1 MKRAFLPWV
10 VSLAGISVAAQDADV
25 PVFSTSIDV
34 VRVDVSVTR
43 DGKPVEHL
51 KAADFEVR
59 DNGVV
64 QEVSVVGGE
73 DKHVHAV
80 LALDTSSS
88 VSGPPL
94 KHLKAAAHA
103 FVDVLGPE
111 DAVSLITFSDQVQ
124 VRVTPD
130 EPRQRAHEVVERAEA
145 HLTTALYDATYAAL
159 AMADP
164 VRGRPLV
171 LIFSDGEDVGSWLK
185 PEKVL
190 RVAEASELV
199 AHVVLAH
206 REGADVP
213 FLSELSAA
221 TGGEEWRADYGELK
235 DVLLN
240 ALEEFRARYTL
251 QYTPAGASRDGW
263 HKLQVRVPRTEAR
276 VKARKGYWQGRP
288 R

>member
-1 MKRAFLPWV
+1 VASVLW
-10 VSLAGISVAAQDADV
+10 LAARGLAAQEDV

-43 DGKPVEHL
+43 DGTPVEGL
-51 KAADFEVR
+51 KAADFEVK

-64 QEVSVVGGE
+64 QDVSLVGGE
-73 DKHVHAV
+73 NKPVHAV

-88 VSGPPL
+88 VAGEPL
-94 KHLKAAAHA
+94 QHLKAAAHA
-103 FVDVLGPE
+103 FVDVLRPE
-111 DAVSLITFSDQVQ
+111 DAVSLLTFSDRVQ
-124 VRVTPD
+124 MRVTPD
-130 EPRQRAHEVVERAEA
+130 ESRRRAHEVVESAEA
-145 HLTTALYDATYAAL
+145 HHTTALYDATYAAL
-159 AMADP
+159 TMADP

-171 LIFSDGEDVGSWLK
+171 LVFSDGEDVGSWLR
-185 PEKVL
+185 PEKVV

-213 FLSELSAA
+213 FLNELSAA

-235 DVLLN
+235 EVLLN

-263 HKLQVRVPRTEAR
+263 HKLQVRLPHTEAR
-276 VKARKGYWQGRP
+276 IKARKGYWQGKP